1 MKKIVLSIIFM
12 FVSISG
18 IFANNINIV
27 DSIKYNINF
36 NTEQLARTLQMTDEQ
51 KDRFDY
57 LNEYFEY
64 KNEKNNLE
72 ENENIRKIKF
82 KHLIDSFVKS
92 SKYILND
99 EQWHK
104 YVMLLNL
111 TLKNRNI
118 NF

>member
-57 LNEYFEY
+57 LNEYCKVIY
-64 KNEKNNLE
+64 LDRTQGKKMIDMYVYN
-72 ENENIRKIKF
+72 F
-82 KHLIDSFVKS
+82 KLVYGPLIEIGVNPW
-92 SKYILND
+92 L
-99 EQWHK
+99 
-104 YVMLLNL
+104 
-111 TLKNRNI
+111 
-118 NF
+118 